1 VIRGSGLTIIQLELE
16 LELELT
22 NKQKSKRYLLRKWC
36 RTETMGTAH
45 ENPA

>member
-1 VIRGSGLTIIQLELE
+1 M
-16 LELELT
+16 T
-22 NKQKSKRYLLRKWC
+22 NKQKSKRYFLLRKWC